1 MTLLRY
7 LGDTTCE
14 IIEISSDKKSYVYLK
29 FHNEKIERIRL
40 YARNF
45 DHEVEYFYTVKKYYN
60 VVAPRKI
67 EKLKDKWGLKKIKSM
82 L

>member
-29 FHNEKIERIRL
+29 FKQLQILVLQEHLNWCFFLLFIYIK
-40 YARNF
+40 
-45 DHEVEYFYTVKKYYN
+45 YT
-60 VVAPRKI
+60 I
-67 EKLKDKWGLKKIKSM
+67 
-82 L
+82 